1 MTRAHYLLMAGGTG
15 GHVFPALAVAKEL
28 LRRGAEV
35 SWLGTSTHIESKV
48 VAGENIPFYAISVK
62 GVRGKHWLSKLSAPF
77 MLVAAVFQ
85 AVNILLKV
93 KPSVVIGFGGFVS
106 APGALAAKLLNRK
119 LIIHEQNA
127 VAGTTNRLLARLATK
142 KLVGFDGSLPG
153 ALYVGNPVR
162 NEIVALSQSNSKIR
176 AVKKDTEE
184 PVKLLIIG
192 GSLGAQA
199 LNKVVPAGLALL
211 PELLRPQVWHQ
222 TGKDKQIGLDKYYS
236 NNHISARVTEFI
248 DDMATAY
255 DWADLVICRAGALTV
270 SEISVAGL
278 PALFIPFPYA
288 VDDHQSQNARWL
300 VARGAALEEQQMT
313 LTAERLATVLQSLLQ
328 DKQRLIDMAEAAKAL
343 SLPEATVRVADI
355 CEEVAS
361 AS

>member
-1 MTRAHYLLMAGGTG
+1 MTRAHYLFMAGGTG

-28 LRRGAEV
+28 LRRGAKV
-35 SWLGTSTHIESKV
+35 SWLGTATHIESKV
-48 VAGENIPFYAISVK
+48 VTNEDIPFYAISAK
-62 GVRGKHWLSKLSAPF
+62 GVRGKHWLLKLGAPF
-77 MLVAAVFQ
+77 MLGITVFQ
-85 AVNILLKV
+85 AMNILLKI

-106 APGALAAKLLNRK
+106 APGALAAKLLNKK

-127 VAGTTNRLLARLATK
+127 VAGTTNRLLARLAIK
-142 KLVGFDGSLPG
+142 KLVGFDGSLPD

-162 NEIVALSQSNSKIR
+162 SEIVALSQSDSKIHP
-176 AVKKDTEE
+176 VNQHTEK
-184 PVKLLIIG
+184 PLKLLIIG

-199 LNKVVPAGLALL
+199 LNNIVPAGLALL
-211 PELLRPQVWHQ
+211 PKLLRPHVWHQ
-222 TGKDKQIGLDKYYS
+222 TGKDKHVGLDKFYS
-236 NNHISARVTEFI
+236 NNRISARVTEFI

-255 DWADLVICRAGALTV
+255 NWADLVICRAGALTV

-278 PALFIPFPYA
+278 PALFVPFPYA

-313 LTAERLATVLQSLLQ
+313 LTAERLADVLQSLLQ
-328 DKQRLIDMAEAAKAL
+328 DKQRLIHMAETAKAL
-343 SLPEATVRVADI
+343 SLPKATARVADI